1 MRAMQ
6 LVSASK
12 LKRSQGRL
20 MQSREVLGFLD
31 ALLQRSLS
39 AAKASSARTHSK
51 KSFLTASHPLCR
63 ADENGPTLL
72 VLFTSD
78 TGLCGAYNTNLIQMA
93 EAYLRRAFDSAQHA
107 VPSQVEGRRDG
118 RRPTQIIYIGKK
130 GYRCFTKRGYAA
142 VESYL
147 DLAGRPNITKAE
159 AIGKAIMERFL
170 SGQVGSVQLL
180 YAQYLSS
187 MSSKPTVLQWL
198 PIQLEKDSQVEAQGR
213 RLEGKASG
221 SALHPSPSTLQLRTE
236 EYIFE
241 PSPQAVFED
250 LLPRWVIA
258 KFQLVM
264 LEAFTSEHS
273 ARMIAMKNA
282 TDNAEELLKSLTRQ
296 RNKIRQA
303 SITKEISEIVG
314 TAEALK

>member
-1 MRAMQ
+1 
-6 LVSASK
+6 V
-12 LKRSQGRL
+12 
-20 MQSREVLGFLD
+20 
-31 ALLQRSLS
+31 
-39 AAKASSARTHSK
+39 
-51 KSFLTASHPLCR
+51 
-63 ADENGPTLL
+63 
-72 VLFTSD
+72 
-78 TGLCGAYNTNLIQMA
+78 
-93 EAYLRRAFDSAQHA
+93 
-107 VPSQVEGRRDG
+107 
-118 RRPTQIIYIGKK
+118 
-130 GYRCFTKRGYAA
+130 
-142 VESYL
+142 
-147 DLAGRPNITKAE
+147 DLAGRPNIAKAE
-159 AIGKAIMERFL
+159 AIGKAIMQRFL

-198 PIQLEKDSQVEAQGR
+198 PIALGDKGQETGDK
-213 RLEGKASG
+213 G
-221 SALHPSPSTLQLRTE
+221 SASAPTSHVSRPMSQKPAE

-241 PSPQAVFED
+241 PSPEGVFQD